1 MITSIL
7 VACSPRGKRIG
18 GVVCMRAE
26 GFLTEQYSSLAR
38 TVIFFNKFDMAQFK
52 HTVIVEFC
60 FGTKRWLNQA
70 DFGNQN
76 NKVM

>member
-1 MITSIL
+1 
-7 VACSPRGKRIG
+7 
-18 GVVCMRAE
+18 MRAE
-26 GFLTEQYSSLAR
+26 GFSFEQYSCPHSEF
-38 TVIFFNKFDMAQFK
+38 FFNKFDMAQFK

-60 FGTKRWLNQA
+60 FGTERWLNQA